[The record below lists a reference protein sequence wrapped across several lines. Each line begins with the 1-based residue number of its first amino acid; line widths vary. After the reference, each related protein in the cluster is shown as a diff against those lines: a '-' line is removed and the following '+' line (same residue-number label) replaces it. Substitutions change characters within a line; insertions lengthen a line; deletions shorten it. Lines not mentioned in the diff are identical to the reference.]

1 MENKNMNLGILKT
14 KSIKSTIKD
23 AIIRIIVKDVLPDD
37 IQDKFK
43 NIKLLYLDSG
53 IIAYGDRGMI
63 SSSTD
68 LTRWRH
74 STIGIENLND
84 AILFKNVFII
94 IGDNGTILYSENAY
108 DWEIL
113 LYDTKYN
120 FIKLEINNGIL
131 EAHAN
136 NGFILKSENGYF
148 WN

>member
-84 AILFKNVFII
+84 AILFKSDKEFEMY
-94 IGDNGTILYSENAY
+94 LS
-108 DWEIL
+108 L
-113 LYDTKYN
+113 L
-120 FIKLEINNGIL
+120 GIL
-131 EAHAN
+131 VLFYIQKMRMIGKYYYMIQN
-136 NGFILKSENGYF
+136 IFL
-148 WN
+148 